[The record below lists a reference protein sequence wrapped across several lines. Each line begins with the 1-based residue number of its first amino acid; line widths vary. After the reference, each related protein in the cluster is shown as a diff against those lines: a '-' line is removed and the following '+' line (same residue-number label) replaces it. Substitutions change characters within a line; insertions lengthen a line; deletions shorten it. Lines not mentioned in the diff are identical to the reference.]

1 VIGPLGIEHQ
11 TALGLPPVELVAL
24 AAKLGCP
31 YLGIVL
37 STRPHNPH
45 EYPPYSLLE
54 DAALRRR
61 MIAAMDERGVS
72 VFLGDGIVVYP
83 DLDVREYERHLDV
96 MAELGT
102 AQAEVSRSAAR

>member
-1 VIGPLGIEHQ
+1 MIGPLGIEHQ

>member
-1 VIGPLGIEHQ
+1 MRNEAKLPPVDCSSVLPN

-24 AAKLGCP
+24 AAKLECP

-37 STRPHNPH
+37 STRPFNPH

-61 MIAAMDERGVS
+61 MIAAM
-72 VFLGDGIVVYP
+72 
-83 DLDVREYERHLDV
+83 
-96 MAELGT
+96 A
-102 AQAEVSRSAAR
+102 